1 MTKTQKRKLPGKSKS
16 SSVRVCNCQPWP
28 YRTRRELGPKAM
40 GSSLSLKASICR
52 ARGRGVAVPAP
63 INVRLISDKA
73 NPASV
78 PTANRLVFPELLH
91 LTSMNCSLFHSIYN
105 KFNPNSISFRI
116 FIQTQIRKKWKR
128 ERITVGGGC
137 GAGSAVSS
145 AIVDTERR
153 EEPCRVDKYR
163 PFIVFFFFFS
173 N

>member
-1 MTKTQKRKLPGKSKS
+1 
-16 SSVRVCNCQPWP
+16 
-28 YRTRRELGPKAM
+28 M
-40 GSSLSLKASICR
+40 GSSFSLKASICR
-52 ARGRGVAVPAP
+52 ARGGGVAVAAP

-105 KFNPNSISFRI
+105 KFNPNSISFPF
-116 FIQTQIRKKWKR
+116 FIQTQIRKKKKMNERNR

-137 GAGSAVSS
+137 GAGSAASS

-153 EEPCRVDKYR
+153 EDPCRVDEDR
-163 PFIVFFFFFS
+163 PFIVFLLFIIFF
-173 N
+173 